1 MSDSHL
7 TIDVPIDI
15 GPEVYQ
21 IFSGRFRRRI
31 VGLLGVGRIGVV
43 RCGFRDQSG
52 KSGLDRSAKTLVT
65 PLLSRTAMKIKKIV
79 IGGVLLVI
87 CLPVAFTLAAF
98 ACFPSWIRPTEPL
111 SRV

>member
-1 MSDSHL
+1 
-7 TIDVPIDI
+7 
-15 GPEVYQ
+15 
-21 IFSGRFRRRI
+21 
-31 VGLLGVGRIGVV
+31 
-43 RCGFRDQSG
+43 
-52 KSGLDRSAKTLVT
+52 
-65 PLLSRTAMKIKKIV
+65 MKIKKIV